1 MSRSSDPDLDF
12 FLFIPD
18 PGVKKAPGPRS
29 GYATLLKGYCGLH
42 LGFSN
47 ASFNM
52 ELTGRVL
59 DELSKLGWSH
69 VRHVSKD
76 LQQVQLYSYE
86 IVLVLHCFPYLY
98 W

>member
-1 MSRSSDPDLDF
+1 MVRDVPDPDF
-12 FLFIPD
+12 NFLLIPD
-18 PGVKKAPGPRS
+18 PWGQKGTGS
-29 GYATLLKGYCGLH
+29 GYAKLLKGNCGLY

-59 DELSKLGWSH
+59 GELSKLGWSH

-76 LQQVQLYSYE
+76 LQQVQL
-86 IVLVLHCFPYLY
+86 
-98 W
+98 